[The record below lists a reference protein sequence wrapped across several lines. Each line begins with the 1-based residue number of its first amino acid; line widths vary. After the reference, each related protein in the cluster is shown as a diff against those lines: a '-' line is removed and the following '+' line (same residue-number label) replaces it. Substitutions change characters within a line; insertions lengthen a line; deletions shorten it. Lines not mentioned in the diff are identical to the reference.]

1 MIPSGV
7 KSMFEKISTGE
18 LPSVIFRRLME
29 VDPSIGNIQ
38 LGEMLADEFL
48 ELDSQAEQLVWRWK
62 GPGKSQGLSDESLDA
77 ELTRMLKVAGYI

>member
-1 MIPSGV
+1 
-7 KSMFEKISTGE
+7 MFEKISTGE

-48 ELDSQAEQLVWRWK
+48 ELDSQAEQLVWHWK
-62 GPGKSQGLSDESLDA
+62 GPGKSQGLSDESLNA
-77 ELTRMLKVAGYI
+77 ELTRMLKVAGYL